1 MVQVMVRALRVG
13 GSASASLVL
22 QEAAGSRILQLFIGA
37 PEAALIGYAIQDLK
51 TPRPMTHD
59 VIISLAKLQG
69 GEIVDVEITGL
80 IENTFIAELRMK
92 LNDRVE
98 TLSIRP
104 SDGIAVAL
112 RAKVPLGITEDLLN
126 YAGTRLE
133 DELEEEEALSL
144 IDVEEI
150 DEGALISELREFLDN
165 VNPED
170 FKP

>member
-1 MVQVMVRALRVG
+1 
-13 GSASASLVL
+13 
-22 QEAAGSRILQLFIGA
+22 
-37 PEAALIGYAIQDLK
+37 
-51 TPRPMTHD
+51 
-59 VIISLAKLQG
+59 
-69 GEIVDVEITGL
+69 
-80 IENTFIAELRMK
+80 
-92 LNDRVE
+92 
-98 TLSIRP
+98 
-104 SDGIAVAL
+104 VAL